1 LNKHIYTRIC
11 LMIEGCKYVDIFLA
25 KALLSKCYAKVK
37 FEKYELEKVNQMHFV
52 LI

>member
-1 LNKHIYTRIC
+1 
-11 LMIEGCKYVDIFLA
+11 MIEGCKYINIFLA

-37 FEKYELEKVNQMHFV
+37 FEQYELDKENQMLFV